1 MGSEQMAERASLQ
14 LTQLLRGAY
23 GSLQHKQPHLHLLC
37 SQLQLMLLPWPTW
50 RHSIS
55 SKTVVA
61 GV

>member
-23 GSLQHKQPHLHLLC
+23 SSLQHKQPHLHLLC
-37 SQLQLMLLPWPTW
+37 LQLHLELLPWPTW
-50 RHSIS
+50 RGDIS
-55 SKTVVA
+55 PEPVIV

>member
-23 GSLQHKQPHLHLLC
+23 CSLQHKQPHLRLLC
-37 SQLQLMLLPWPTW
+37 SQLQLMLLPWPTQ
-50 RHSIS
+50 RENIS
-55 SKTVVA
+55 PKPVVV

>member
-1 MGSEQMAERASLQ
+1 MGSEQMAESASLQ

-37 SQLQLMLLPWPTW
+37 LQLQLVLRPWPTW

-55 SKTVVA
+55 PQPVVV